1 MAKTRRLI
9 PLLLVAAFAACSA
22 PEGQVRAGLIS
33 AGVPQPIAGCM
44 AARMSDRLSLAQL
57 RRLGKIGKARRTR
70 GIDGL
75 IRELRALDDP
85 EIVDVTATAA
95 ALCASGLAR

>member
-9 PLLLVAAFAACSA
+9 PLLLIAALAGCSS
-22 PEGQVRAGLIS
+22 PEQRVRAGLVG

-44 AARMSDRLSLAQL
+44 ATRMTDRLSLAQL
-57 RRLGKIGKARRTR
+57 RRLGEIGKARRAR
-70 GIDGL
+70 GVGEL
-75 IRELRALDDP
+75 IRELRSLNDP

>member
-9 PLLLVAAFAACSA
+9 PLLLIAALAGCSS
-22 PEGQVRAGLIS
+22 PEHQVRAGLIG
-33 AGVPQPIAGCM
+33 AGVPQTIAGCM
-44 AARMSDRLSLAQL
+44 ATRMTDRLSTAQL
-57 RRLGKIGKARRTR
+57 RRLGEIGKARRAR
-70 GIDGL
+70 GVKDL
-75 IRELRALDDP
+75 IRELHALNDP